1 MGAVAPTIRGVGE
14 ALRVEDLAAE
24 TGISVDTI
32 RFYQK
37 RRVLSPPVRH
47 GRVAFY
53 GPEHVERLARIREL
67 QGRGF
72 SLAVIRRLLEGELDA
87 ADEPLVAAV
96 AGAQRGEVD
105 AGSEPMLDLAE
116 LAERSGVPEAILAA
130 VAHEGLLV
138 AHQRDGHD
146 VYAAADVE
154 LVGAGL
160 RLLEAGLP
168 LDELIALARR
178 QHAMTRAIA
187 EDAVRMFD
195 EHVRGPLR
203 DAPLSDE
210 EKAARLVD
218 AFGTLLPTVTTLVAQ
233 HFRRV
238 LLEVATEHLESVGG
252 PAELA
257 AARADPEWD
266 VTP

>member
-1 MGAVAPTIRGVGE
+1 MAEG
-14 ALRVEDLAAE
+14 LRVEELAAE
-24 TGISVDTI
+24 TGVSVDTI

-37 RRVLSPPVRH
+37 RRVLHSPTRD

-67 QGRGF
+67 QGHGF

-87 ADEPLVAAV
+87 TDVPLVAAV
-96 AGAQRGEVD
+96 ADAQRGAVPEG
-105 AGSEPMLDLAE
+105 AEPTLTLAE
-116 LAERSGVPEAILAA
+116 LAARAGIPEVILAS
-130 VAHEGLLV
+130 VADAGLLV
-138 AHQRDGHD
+138 AQQRDGSD
-146 VYAAADVE
+146 VYTEADLD
-154 LVGAGL
+154 LVTAGL

-168 LDELIALARR
+168 LDELLALAGR
-178 QHAMTRAIA
+178 QHAMARAIA

-195 EHVRGPLR
+195 EHVREPLR
-203 DAPLSDE
+203 DSPLSDE
-210 EKAARLVD
+210 EKAQRLVD
-218 AFGTLLPTVTTLVAQ
+218 AFGTLLPTVTTLIAQ

-257 AARADPEWD
+257 AARADPEWG
-266 VTP
+266 VTA

>member
-1 MGAVAPTIRGVGE
+1 VTEG
-14 ALRVEDLAAE
+14 LRVEELAAQ
-24 TGISVDTI
+24 TGASVDTI

-37 RRVLSPPVRH
+37 RRVLPPPVRQ

-96 AGAQRGEVD
+96 AGAQRGEALGGEAD
-105 AGSEPMLDLAE
+105 AGATPTLSLAE
-116 LAERSGVPEAILAA
+116 LAERAGVPEAILAA
-130 VAHEGLLV
+130 VTREGLLV
-138 AHQRDGHD
+138 AQQRDGRE
-146 VYAAADVE
+146 VYAAADVD
-154 LVGAGL
+154 LVAAGL
-160 RLLEAGLP
+160 LLLEAGLP

-195 EHVRGPLR
+195 EHVREPLR
-203 DAPLSDE
+203 EAPLSDE
-210 EKAARLVD
+210 EKAKRLVD
-218 AFGTLLPTVTTLVAQ
+218 AFGTLLPTVTALVAQ

-252 PAELA
+252 PAELE
-257 AARADPEWD
+257 AARADPEWG